1 MIMELVAIAYILLG
15 IAVCSIAHISTY
27 GDEYEEKLPAIFRLE
42 KLKRWIKSILN
53 QVKI

>member
-1 MIMELVAIAYILLG
+1 MELVAIVYVMLG

-27 GDEYEEKLPAIFRLE
+27 SAEYEEKVPVIFRLH
-42 KLKRWIKSILN
+42 KIKRWIKTMIN